1 MRLPSIEKENFN
13 KFKETYFINFNE
25 YPTEISI
32 LAYDMLGLIYFLNK
46 KNKIENYN
54 FSKKNKFKGTVSNFQ
69 INKNIVYYDLQLY
82 QVFDNEFKKTN

>member
-1 MRLPSIEKENFN
+1 
-13 KFKETYFINFNE
+13 
-25 YPTEISI
+25 
-32 LAYDMLGLIYFLNK
+32 MLGLIYFLNK

-69 INKNIVYYDLQLY
+69 INKNIVDYDLQLY

>member
-1 MRLPSIEKENFN
+1 
-13 KFKETYFINFNE
+13 
-25 YPTEISI
+25 
-32 LAYDMLGLIYFLNK
+32 MLGLIYFLNK